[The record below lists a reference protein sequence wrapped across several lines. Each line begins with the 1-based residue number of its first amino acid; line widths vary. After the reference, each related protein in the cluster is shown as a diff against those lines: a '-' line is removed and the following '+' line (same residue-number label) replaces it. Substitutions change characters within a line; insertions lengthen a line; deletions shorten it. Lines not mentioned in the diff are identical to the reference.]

1 MSSTAARTVW
11 TLLAGAGIAVAAL
24 LGWQALHP
32 APPPPPAAA
41 PEAAATDPLHLA
53 AEDRRRLGIVVT
65 RLALATAPQTLT
77 GFARAIDVGP
87 LAAID
92 SEIETARAAAA
103 ASAADAARLQGLA
116 AADQSASSRAV
127 QAAQAQAVADRVCV
141 DQAMRRT
148 ALEFGPGLARLTN
161 AERGALVGAIAAGQ
175 AALLR
180 IDVPGIVAATAVQVG
195 DPPTAVTLIG
205 PAIAAD
211 PRLQGTA
218 LLAILRGPA
227 ARGAT
232 TGRLLPATVSL
243 GIRQSGTIVPR
254 AAVVRWQGQ
263 LWVYVPQGQ
272 GFERRVLAAARPV
285 AAGWFTATDLAPGD
299 PIVTAGAGALL
310 AAERGGA
317 GDDEG

>member
-1 MSSTAARTVW
+1 MSGITMRTLG
-11 TLLAGAGIAVAAL
+11 TLLAGAGVAVAAL

-32 APPPPPAAA
+32 PSPPAAA
-41 PEAAATDPLHLA
+41 PEAAATDPLLLSA
-53 AEDRRRLGIVVT
+53 DARRRLGIVFQAFN
-65 RLALATAPQTLT
+65 LFPHLT
-77 GFARAIDVGP
+77 RAIDVGP

-116 AADQSASSRAV
+116 AADQSASARAV
-127 QAAQAQAVADRVCV
+127 QTAQAQAVADRVRV

-148 ALEFGPGLARLTN
+148 ALEFGPGLARLTA

-180 IDVPGIVAATAVQVG
+180 IDVPGIVAPTGVQVG
-195 DPPTAVTLIG
+195 DPPAAVTLIG

-232 TGRLLPATVSL
+232 TGRLLPAIVSL
-243 GIRQSGTIVPR
+243 GSRQAGTIVPR
-254 AAVVRWQGQ
+254 DAVVRWQGQ

-272 GFERRVLAAARPV
+272 GFERHVLTAARPV

-310 AAERGGA
+310 AAERGAA
-317 GDDEG
+317 GGDEG